1 MPLILET
8 VSLGKSA
15 RKFAGGWEHC
25 CSACR
30 IANALI
36 KDQVTPMLFRKH
48 IVSTRTLLQLTVA
61 VFFLV
66 AAVGAAVAANT
77 GNTPVLVPYTAYT
90 VAGTPQWSFGATP
103 AIVGGF
109 GSSPSTTSAADGGP
123 AVPYINSAGVLV
135 PGATLNGPY
144 GFAVDSVGDIYIAD
158 KANDLVREVNYS
170 TGLIDIVAGVVTPSS
185 CKAVGSTVNSW
196 TCTANL
202 GCADGVLAS
211 TAKIGGGIEGVAV
224 DAYGNVYFAD
234 NTSSTVSVVYRGG
247 TQVANF
253 IALVNPAAVAASP
266 NGQVTVGYLYHIAGE
281 INLGTCTGSKSN
293 GGVVIDNA
301 PAFENTAITGAT
313 VGATLSAPTQITLD
327 SAGNIYISDVGNTT
341 VRVINTQ
348 ATPQTFFQYTV
359 QPGYMRSITN
369 CNALL
374 TTPCAS
380 TVTAAVGTGING
392 PANGIVFNSQYVY
405 GGADAYG
412 NVYQLNGTGGSIA
425 VPGYYENVGYAGG
438 APLTSL
444 LTVEVPT
451 LSSVYSA
458 TETAYPV
465 PSSDAKT
472 PNELPL
478 TYGNI
483 YVEISNPSL
492 NSALPS
498 GFLNII
504 VTTSNEFLIR
514 PVSVK
519 PDSFGN
525 LYAFD
530 AHFQEISRVDQY
542 TADGILLISN
552 WAGTVR
558 ASSSVTGLNN
568 VTNLNADGTFNN
580 TSNYNQPASLGV
592 SPTSSPSSNPW
603 DCIYGTAGHP
613 WTWGPQSY
621 DPPGDGCPGMV
632 AAATSYKGTTNGNYF
647 TDNDGLGNLYFGNNY
662 NNLIRELSLGIQ
674 FPATPVVP
682 ATAGA
687 WSATTTYGL
696 NNIVSYTLPCPT
708 GVTCTGTPHA
718 YYISLIASNTGNVPN
733 VTPVATGVP
742 VWRMVSETQ
751 PIQVHFDVS
760 NPPFTG
766 GGTQSSTGFI
776 SSSIPDGPSLGYT
789 TNAFTVTGS
798 GDFSIDTTDP
808 EYPLGSL
815 WQTNGAFGYNPQTT
829 NFAMYPVFGSTGS
842 PTCTQLGLSS
852 PDNSWDCLV
861 YVTFNPTQP
870 GLRTGQLVATTANGS
885 VYDFQL
891 TGTGTG
897 GQLAIDGGQQQAVAT
912 SAANGLGTI
921 SSIAMTSRGT
931 VYIADATNNRIVVE
945 SAPVGGTQTVIG
957 PSITVSSTLYGQTTT
972 ASSTLSNPMGVAVDA
987 AGNVYIADTGNS
999 RILKYNPVTGTANQ
1013 LGNYLWIPGATC
1025 DTPGSQAA
1033 NCTYTSYDLTGKA
1046 NNSTSILNEP
1056 GASVTP
1062 TTAPPQ
1068 YKFKNPQ
1075 GLAVDQW
1082 GNVYVADTGNSVIVE
1097 IPSDT
1102 KLGGA
1107 VQLFQYPGAP
1117 TFTTP
1122 VAVAIGPVIGSSG
1135 QIWPGYIFVADTG
1148 NPAGEIVRIPPG
1160 GGDLQPTT
1168 TTPGGGSTS
1177 ALSVLTSLPLFGGT
1191 NINTPNGVAVDAAGN
1206 VYVSDSTGNAVWEAP
1221 AVSTSKPFPLSFAGL
1236 NAPAGLALD
1245 ANGNLYVADSGNKQV
1260 LQMNRQ
1266 NPIVPFGTVPESMGT
1281 SGVAGTPAGC
1291 PVLGSDSPCTGK
1303 LTVSN
1308 IGNQPVVLPS
1318 TFLGTPT
1325 PANAAFSATTTCT
1338 SPIPVGTT
1346 CTISPTFTPTTTVA
1360 NAATVSV
1367 STVNSTQTIS
1377 LQANGANPEV
1387 LITLAPSNGTLITGT
1402 TTNYS
1407 TAVGG
1412 EAITATVAPFT
1423 TGGSTPT
1430 GTVTFSWTIA
1440 PTVGGISCGAPGS
1453 QTVSLV
1459 GGVAT
1464 TTTFPAL
1471 TAGLWYTVNVTYN
1484 GDTNNSTTTATPIIL
1499 KTTPVA
1505 TVVTVTSTLLQLT
1518 YTYGGTVP
1526 TPACTVTAGGV
1537 TVAGATCTSG
1547 AGQFTATGS
1556 YPIQVVFTGASA
1568 CSYGFPTVTT
1578 GQANVIENQAPLTV
1592 SFVVPGASPANEYTT
1607 VYGAASLN
1615 YATDM
1620 VITGAVGSDLKKLSA
1635 TFTTLPVPVPP
1646 APLDSSVL
1654 DVNPT
1659 GAVNPFPVV
1668 PTISGKPTNNYAIT
1682 YNNGLDLVT
1691 PAPAGIAITAAKTS
1705 VANTTAGLASATYAI
1720 TLSSLVT
1727 AGKGTPSGTVSVY
1740 DYFVPITSA
1749 VFVPTPTSGTFQVIN
1764 GAITWPTT
1772 ATYGVQTVLIPPCAT
1787 GQTSTASIPCNTVVT
1802 LSAGAGSFTLP
1813 ATEATTTGTHYLSF
1827 VYSGDAGSNGDGKGD
1842 FACSVAG
1849 QLATTSPSCPTTNPI
1864 PFALIVD
1871 NPDFTLTSTTGP
1883 ISVIPGNVPNGNG
1896 LPAAPNQN
1904 TANPQST
1911 IITING
1917 VLSFAG
1923 SIGLTCTTQHP
1934 TWVFCTVEQFAV
1946 NASGQVSPATS
1957 IAVPCV
1963 APACATTT
1971 STVPFVF
1978 SVSTPP
1984 TLSLGFNTTAQL
1996 RTTATRTV
2004 LAFLP
2009 FGVLAFCVRRR
2020 RRLSKALW
2028 MLIAIAAVSVGMSGC
2043 GGNSVDF
2050 YTPIPTGPQTVTVNA
2065 SYTYVSSVPTQPTV
2079 TRSFVVPITIN

>member
-15 RKFAGGWEHC
+15 RKFAGGCEHC

-61 VFFLV
+61 VFFLM

-77 GNTPVLVPYTAYT
+77 GNTPVLVPYTVTT

-103 AIVGGF
+103 AILAGF
-109 GSSPSTTSAADGGP
+109 GSMPSSAADGGS

-135 PGATLNGPY
+135 PGATMNGPY

-170 TGLIDIVAGVVTPSS
+170 TGLINIVAGMTPKCGSS
-185 CKAVGSTVNSW
+185 PITSTVNSY

-202 GCADGVLAS
+202 GCADGVPAYQ
-211 TAKIGGGIEGVAV
+211 AKIGGGISGVAV

-234 NTSSTVSVVYRGG
+234 NTSSSVSVVYRGG

-253 IALVNPAAVAASP
+253 IALVNPAGVAASP

-281 INLGTCTGSKSN
+281 INLGTCVGSKSN

-301 PAFENTAITGAT
+301 PAFENTAIAGAT

-327 SAGNIYISDVGNTT
+327 SAGNIYISDVGNAT

-392 PANGIVFNSQYVY
+392 PANALQYNSQYVY
-405 GGADAYG
+405 AGADAYG

-425 VPGYYENVGYAGG
+425 VPGYYESVGYAGG
-438 APLTSL
+438 APLTNL

-465 PSSDAKT
+465 PSSDSKT

-498 GFLNII
+498 GFLNIT

-530 AHFQEISRVDQY
+530 AHFQEISRIDQY

-558 ASSSVTGLNN
+558 AQSSAPGLNT
-568 VTNLNADGTFNN
+568 VTNLNADGTVNN

-592 SPTSSPSSNPW
+592 SATSTPVSNPW
-603 DCIYGTAGHP
+603 DCIYGTTGHP
-613 WTWGPQSY
+613 WTWGPQSF

-662 NNLIRELSLGIQ
+662 NNLIREMPLGTQ

-682 ATAGA
+682 AGTGA
-687 WSATTTYGL
+687 YSATATYAL
-696 NNIVSYTLPCPT
+696 NNVVNYTLPCPT
-708 GVTCTGTPHA
+708 GVTCTVTPHA
-718 YYISLIASNTGNVPN
+718 YYISLKAANTGNTPN
-733 VTPVATGVP
+733 VSPAW
-742 VWRMVSETQ
+742 WRMVSETQ
-751 PIQVHFDVS
+751 PIQVHFDGS
-760 NPPFTG
+760 LGSSYGPFTG
-766 GGTQSSTGFI
+766 GGTQASTGFI

-829 NFAMYPVFGSTGS
+829 NFAMYPVYGSTGY
-842 PTCTQLGLSS
+842 PTCTQLGVSS

-885 VYDFQL
+885 VYNFQL

-897 GQLAIDGGQQQAVAT
+897 GQLAIDGGQQQVLAT
-912 SAANGLGTI
+912 SAGNGLGTL
-921 SSIAMTSRGT
+921 SSIAVTSGGT
-931 VYIADATNNRIVVE
+931 GYIADPTNNRIVVE
-945 SAPVGGTQTVIG
+945 TPSGTPPNQTTVQTAIGGTGVN
-957 PSITVSSTLYGQTTT
+957 ITVSNTLLGQTTT
-972 ASSTLSNPMGVAVDA
+972 AKSTLSNPMGVAVDA

-999 RILKYNPVTGTANQ
+999 RILEYNPVTGTATQ

-1025 DTPGSQAA
+1025 DTTGSQAA
-1033 NCTYTSYDLTGKA
+1033 NCTYTAYTLAGAGFS
-1046 NNSTSILNEP
+1046 SSILNEP

-1107 VQLFQYPGAP
+1107 TQLFQYPGAP

-1122 VAVAIGPVIGSSG
+1122 VAVAIGPVIGSKG
-1135 QIWPGYIFVADTG
+1135 QILPGFIFVADQQ
-1148 NPAGEIVRIPPG
+1148 NPAGEVVRIPPG

-1168 TTPGGGSTS
+1168 TGDGNTS
-1177 ALSVLTSLPLFGGT
+1177 ALSVLTSLPLFGGQG
-1191 NINTPNGVAVDAAGN
+1191 ISTPNGVAVDAAGN

-1221 AVSTSKPFPLSFAGL
+1221 AVNTSAPFPLSFTGL

-1245 ANGNLYVADSGNKQV
+1245 ANGNLYVADSGNKQI
-1260 LQMNRQ
+1260 LLMNRQ

-1291 PVLGSDSPCTGK
+1291 PVLGSNSPCTGV

-1308 IGNQPVVLPS
+1308 IGNQPVVLAS
-1318 TFLGTPT
+1318 TFLGAPT
-1325 PANAAFSATTTCT
+1325 PANAAFSGTTTCT

-1346 CTISPTFTPTTTVA
+1346 CTISPKFTPATTVS

-1367 STVNSTQTIS
+1367 NTVNGTQTMS
-1377 LQANGANPEV
+1377 LQAQGANPEV
-1387 LITLAPSNGTLITGT
+1387 LITLSPSNGTVISGT

-1407 TAVGG
+1407 TAVGA
-1412 EAITATVAPFT
+1412 EAITATVAPFV
-1423 TGGSTPT
+1423 TGGPAPT

-1440 PTVGGISCGAPGS
+1440 PTVGGISCGSPGS
-1453 QTVSLV
+1453 QTVNLV
-1459 GGVAT
+1459 AGVAT

-1484 GDTNNSTTTATPIIL
+1484 GDGNNSATSATPIVL
-1499 KTTPVA
+1499 KTAPVA

-1526 TPACTVTAGGV
+1526 TPACTVTAGG
-1537 TVAGATCTSG
+1537 TAVAGVTCTSG
-1547 AGQFTATGS
+1547 AGQYTATGS
-1556 YPIQVVFTGASA
+1556 YPIQVVFTGSSA

-1578 GQANVIENQAPLTV
+1578 GQANVIENRAALTV
-1592 SFVVPGASPANEYTT
+1592 TIPAYTT
-1607 VYGAASLN
+1607 VYGAATFN
-1615 YATDM
+1615 YASGM
-1620 VITGAVGSDLKKLSA
+1620 VITGAVGADLKKLSA
-1635 TFTTLPVPVPP
+1635 TFSVVVGGTINTP
-1646 APLDSSVL
+1646 ADSSVL
-1654 DVNPT
+1654 DV
-1659 GAVNPFPVV
+1659 V
-1668 PTISGKPTNNYAIT
+1668 PGSPYTVTPIMTGKPIGNYTVTINPGT
-1682 YNNGLDLVT
+1682 DTIT

-1705 VANTTAGLASATYAI
+1705 VANTTAGLASASYTIA
-1720 TLSSLVT
+1720 LSSLVT
-1727 AGKGTPSGTVSVY
+1727 AGKGVPTGTVSVY
-1740 DYFVPITSA
+1740 DYFVPITST
-1749 VFVPTPTSGTFQVIN
+1749 VFVPTPTSGTFQVVN

-1772 ATYGVQTVLIPPCAT
+1772 AAYGVQTVLIPPCAT
-1787 GQTSTASIPCNTVVT
+1787 GQTSTAAIPCNTVVT
-1802 LSAGAGSFTLP
+1802 FTAASAGAGTFTLP

-1883 ISVIPGNVPNGNG
+1883 ISVVPGTVPSGNG
-1896 LPAAPNQN
+1896 LPSAPNQSS
-1904 TANPQST
+1904 ANPQSA
-1911 IITING
+1911 ILSIGG
-1917 VLSFAG
+1917 VLGFTGTVNLSN
-1923 SIGLTCTTQHP
+1923 CVTQHP
-1934 TWVFCTVEQFAV
+1934 SYVSCFVGQLIVVNGATQPVPYATVVNGATVAVVFD
-1946 NASGQVSPATS
+1946 
-1957 IAVPCV
+1957 
-1963 APACATTT
+1963 
-1971 STVPFVF
+1971 
-1978 SVSTPP
+1978 VSTPA
-1984 TLSLGFNTTAQL
+1984 TLPLGFNTTAQL

-2065 SYTYVSSVPTQPTV
+2065 SYTYVSSVPTQPSV